1 MRVLLISH
9 FFPPTHNAGTEKR
22 TLGYALSLQKLGHD
36 VQVVCAEGW
45 EEDAHYWNGYTDEIF
60 RGVPVRRV
68 HINWKLAPDPNRYL
82 YNSPDVEDHLGLW
95 LKEWK
100 PDIVHI
106 TSCVTLSA
114 SAINAVKD
122 QNIPLVLTLTDFWF
136 ICPQLNLLKR
146 DNSMCDGKTTAWDC
160 LECRFGDSVAYKT
173 IDLIPHKKLS
183 QNLVRVISKQPA
195 ISRMRG
201 FRGMAIDTEDRKLFL
216 TNILERVDCITAP
229 SNSLRDTFR
238 NSGIVHPI
246 RVIYSGH
253 DLSCLN
259 DFSTRKEH
267 STKIRIGFIGQI
279 VPVKGLHVLLSAF
292 GNVQA
297 DKVQL
302 LVYGDDSQDP
312 EYMLKLKDIVKR
324 HPGMDVKFF
333 GRFPHE
339 QLGKVLS
346 TMDVLVVPS
355 QWCENNPRVI
365 QEAFASKT
373 PVIASNVGGISEFV
387 QHEINGLLFERNN
400 IAELTS
406 NLQRL
411 IDDPE
416 MIKILEKMIP
426 KVKTIE
432 ESMLEFESI
441 YNDLI
446 ASGVKSSSL

>member
-1 MRVLLISH
+1 MRILLISH

-45 EEDAHYWNGYTDEIF
+45 EEDAHYWNGYTDEIYS
-60 RGVPVRRV
+60 GVLVRRV
-68 HINWKLAPDPNRYL
+68 HINWKLAPDPNQYL
-82 YNSPDVEDHLGLW
+82 YNNPDVEKHLGKW
-95 LKEWK
+95 LAEWK
-100 PDIVHI
+100 PDIVHV

-114 SAINAVKD
+114 SVINAVKD
-122 QNIPLVLTLTDFWF
+122 QDIPLVLTLTDFWF

-195 ISRMRG
+195 ISRIRG
-201 FRGMAIDTEDRKLFL
+201 FRGMAIDMDDRKLFL

-238 NSGIVHPI
+238 DSGITHPI
-246 RVIYSGH
+246 KVIYSGH
-253 DLSCLN
+253 DLSWLN
-259 DFSTRKEH
+259 DSSLNKEQ
-267 STKIRIGFIGQI
+267 SPRIRIGFIGQI
-279 VPVKGLHVLLSAF
+279 IPVKGLHVLLSAF
-292 GNVQA
+292 ENIRT
-297 DKVQL
+297 DKAQL
-302 LVYGDDSQDP
+302 LIYGDDHKNP
-312 EYMLKLKDIVKR
+312 EYMLKLKRMINK
-324 HPGMDVKFF
+324 HPSMSVEFF
-333 GRFPHE
+333 GAFPHD
-339 QLGKVLS
+339 QLGRVLS
-346 TMDVLVVPS
+346 TIDVLVVPS

-387 QHEINGLLFERNN
+387 QHEINGLLFERDN
-400 IAELTS
+400 IDELAS
-406 NLQRL
+406 HIQKL
-411 IDDPE
+411 IDEPE
-416 MIKILEKMIP
+416 LLKKFENRIP

-432 ESMLEFESI
+432 ESMLEFEGI
-441 YNDLI
+441 YQELI
-446 ASGVKSSSL
+446 ANYVKDPI